1 MSHLLSFET
10 AKKLKESGFPQPEPK
25 TGQFW
30 IGYNSDR
37 LFIVTEDMPKDS
49 LAFVQ
54 ATYCPSAQDF
64 LEQMPGAS
72 LENCNGI
79 FYVSAVGCIDYFYNA
94 NLLESCA
101 RTWLHLN
108 KKPEAAKFPEFWYE
122 SQGTWGGVPSLAR
135 LVEFARYQIYNSDT
149 FNIDEFLDK
158 SRRAPLSYAEEAN
171 GLISFGTRREHKGEQ
186 TLRMYLD
193 EHGILTGFLDLWKEE
208 KP

>member
-54 ATYCPSAQDF
+54 ATYFPSAQDF

-122 SQGTWGGVPSLAR
+122 SNASYGRVDNLGALCIHAR
-135 LVEFARYQIYNSDT
+135 NQINEFNMINS
-149 FNIDEFLDK
+149 IDEFLDK
-158 SRRAPLSYAEEAN
+158 SRRAPRRSAGEAN
-171 GLISFGTRREHKGEQ
+171 GLISFGTRREHTGEQ

-193 EHGILTGFLDLWKEE
+193 EHGLLNEFLDLWNK
-208 KP
+208 